1 MLVSADH
8 LLAAAHERFA
18 AHDYYGTV
26 HHLEELVE
34 AGHAYADA
42 HHLMGVALAMLS
54 RSDAALAAFERA
66 LALNPRYVEALVH
79 RGLVLNELGRTDEGM
94 ESFRAAMEVVPASC
108 AGFAAPLAAGLSR
121 RHAELAEAYAEA
133 GALREAVTQYRRA
146 LELGPTFHDYRY
158 RLARLLLEAGL
169 PLDAREELERLL
181 EARPGGGLS
190 DVKAALGLAHFLAGD
205 AVRAREIWRAALE
218 HEPENTRV
226 EAYLAMVERAGG

>member
-1 MLVSADH
+1 MLVSPDH
-8 LLAAAHERFA
+8 LLTAAQERFA
-18 AHDYYGTV
+18 AHDYFGTV

-42 HHLMGVALAMLS
+42 HHLMGVALAMLG
-54 RSDAALAAFERA
+54 RSDGALAAFERA

-79 RGLVLNELGRTDEGM
+79 RGLVLNELGRSDEGM
-94 ESFRAAMEVVPASC
+94 ESFREAMEVVPPSRG
-108 AGFAAPLAAGLSR
+108 GFPAPVAAGLSR

-133 GALREAVTQYRRA
+133 GALREAVAQYRRA

-158 RLARLLLEAGL
+158 RLARLLIEAGL

-181 EARPGGGLS
+181 EARPGGRT
-190 DVKAALGLAHFLAGD
+190 DVHAALGLAHFLAGD
-205 AVRAREIWRAALE
+205 AVRAREIWRDALE
-218 HEPENTRV
+218 REPENTRV